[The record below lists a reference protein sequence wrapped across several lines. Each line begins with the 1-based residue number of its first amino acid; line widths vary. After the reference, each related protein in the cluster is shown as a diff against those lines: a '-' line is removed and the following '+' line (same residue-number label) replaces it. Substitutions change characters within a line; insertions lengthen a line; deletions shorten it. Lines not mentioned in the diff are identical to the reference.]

1 MKKSVIAL
9 IILLVAA
16 TLWADDY
23 KILKMNTASIKI
35 GNRTCTQG
43 DVFSDKSII
52 YWKGDKQAF
61 KAQNVKT
68 KEIHLFSAPA
78 FQTCG
83 SKTIKEYYV
92 KNNHLSTRGGLFSL
106 DDLAAEIGDTLY
118 LWERMKIESPYQLD
132 STSYFYLSYIDS
144 TGQNTQ
150 KILESDKDSLVID
163 KSVFN
168 KVLFG
173 NGIYVSLRYS
183 NKRIKEDCSVK
194 DSLFVY
200 IIPDNL

>member
-1 MKKSVIAL
+1 MKKSVVALL
-9 IILLVAA
+9 IILVAA

-35 GNRTCTQG
+35 GNRTCKSG
-43 DVFSDKSII
+43 DVFSDKSVI

-68 KEIHLFSAPA
+68 KEIHLFAAPA

-83 SKTIKEYYV
+83 SRTVKEYYV

-106 DDLAAEIGDTLY
+106 NYLAEEIGDTLY
-118 LWERMKIESPYQLD
+118 LWDRVEIESPYQLD
-132 STSYFYLSYIDS
+132 STSYFYITYMDS
-144 TGQNTQ
+144 TGNHIQKKLDSDNDSIFVDKTIFTHEITQ
-150 KILESDKDSLVID
+150 
-163 KSVFN
+163 
-168 KVLFG
+168 
-173 NGIYVSLRYS
+173 NGIHVSLRYF
-183 NKRIKEDCSVK
+183 NKRSKEDCTVK

-200 IIPDNL
+200 IIPEIY